1 MFTPVEMA
9 VGCANQSVLLEPASA
24 RTRCLMAT
32 ALLVKGE
39 LGAARRELDLAMRFN
54 SDSLAYREVIGWLM
68 ALTGDW
74 DQGLALMR
82 SDARSQSLLPALRE
96 SWFLGRCHAP
106 RRFRGGVCVA
116 LDYRDPNFFWRELML
131 PSSLGQL
138 GRTEDAHA
146 SAAELL
152 RAKPQFA
159 HRGRRLIGHYI
170 KTDELRA
177 TIFQGLNKAGVAI
190 V

>member
-1 MFTPVEMA
+1 
-9 VGCANQSVLLEPASA
+9 LLEPASA

-32 ALLVKGE
+32 TLLVKGE

-74 DQGLALMR
+74 DQGVALMR
-82 SDARSQSLLPALRE
+82 SARDRNPFCQPCVSHGLWADAMRRGDFE
-96 SWFLGRCHAP
+96 SAYAS
-106 RRFRGGVCVA
+106 A

-131 PSSLGQL
+131 TSSLGQL

-146 SAAELL
+146 GAAELL

-177 TIFQGLNKAGVAI
+177 TIFQGLNNAGVAI